1 MKDYQFP
8 NESTYVSMEMQNIHL
23 LLIGENLSQN
33 NKKKTIVS
41 NGEDCYSTE
50 VY

>member
-33 NKKKTIVS
+33 NKKKNNS
-41 NGEDCYSTE
+41 K
-50 VY
+50 

>member
-23 LLIGENLSQN
+23 LFIGENFCH
-33 NKKKTIVS
+33 KMIKKTIVS
-41 NGEDCYSTE
+41 NGEDC
-50 VY
+50 

>member
-41 NGEDCYSTE
+41 NGEDC
-50 VY
+50 